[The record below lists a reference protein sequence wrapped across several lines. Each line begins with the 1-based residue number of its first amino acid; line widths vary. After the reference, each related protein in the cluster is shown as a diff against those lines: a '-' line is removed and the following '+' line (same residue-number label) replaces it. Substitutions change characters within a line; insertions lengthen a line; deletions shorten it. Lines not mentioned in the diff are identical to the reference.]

1 MFRNIRHKNAFGT
14 PSYVELIL
22 NSYFQKSNL
31 EHVLKTAIIFPFYL
45 RNRSDRLW
53 HLSRDENFR
62 SRDHVTVWRTK
73 TAECIQ
79 IIEQD
84 STAV

>member
-31 EHVLKTAIIFPFYL
+31 EHVLKTAIIF
-45 RNRSDRLW
+45 RSLYEIGRTVCDTY
-53 HLSRDENFR
+53 
-62 SRDHVTVWRTK
+62 HVMKILDLEIMWPSDARKPPNVFK
-73 TAECIQ
+73 
-79 IIEQD
+79 
-84 STAV
+84 